1 MECMYGYSVGGM
13 CRFVGMFIWDMSYM
27 FVICVWH
34 IHVNCIYY
42 SIVCVYCICVYVY
55 SVYVCGM

>member
-1 MECMYGYSVGGM
+1 MVCMYGYSVGGM

-27 FVICVWH
+27 FVICVWQ
-34 IHVNCIYY
+34 IHVSCIYY
-42 SIVCVYCICVYVY
+42 SIVCVYGICVYVY